1 MSRPREFDVDRAL
14 QQSMEVFWE
23 RGFKSTS
30 YEDLTRTT
38 QVKKQSLYCVFK
50 DKRELFLKALALYRK
65 RSIAMLEEVASREAS
80 PLEKLE
86 AICGSML
93 HQKDETLR
101 RGCLMVNSALEF
113 GEDDREVN
121 REVTLMSDQV
131 KGILEKII
139 RDGQKQGFITARE
152 SSKELAVYLNNVL
165 VGAKVMEKAGAS
177 REQIEAVLRTSFA
190 LIISENTR

>member
-65 RSIAMLEEVASREAS
+65 RSIAMLEEVAR
-80 PLEKLE
+80 
-86 AICGSML
+86 
-93 HQKDETLR
+93 
-101 RGCLMVNSALEF
+101 
-113 GEDDREVN
+113 
-121 REVTLMSDQV
+121 
-131 KGILEKII
+131 
-139 RDGQKQGFITARE
+139 
-152 SSKELAVYLNNVL
+152 
-165 VGAKVMEKAGAS
+165 
-177 REQIEAVLRTSFA
+177 
-190 LIISENTR
+190 